1 MSFGRNNSEDCQITS
16 LAYFFDFSAV
26 ESVTGFDKQEVMVA
40 INDYDRKMD
49 ELGLS
54 GYIDITFVMTEAIV
68 NTVVDIRADN
78 NREFVST
85 DYYTMLCNM
94 LTGEEDRFENLDDT
108 LMAGFKLCYRL
119 HNFFVIGFTAHLSY
133 EEREYL
139 SSVLYSTNVHDY
151 IDVDDTCITLTDDV
165 IIFMAVIPRELDE
178 DEDYIQQIHS
188 DIIARVNRNLS
199 RSTQRSRRY

>member
-16 LAYFFDFSAV
+16 LAYFFDFAAV
-26 ESVTGFDKQEVMVA
+26 ESVTGFDKREVMA
-40 INDYDRKMD
+40 FINGYETKMD
-49 ELGLS
+49 NLGIL
-54 GYIDITFVMTEAIV
+54 GYVDITHILSEAV
-68 NTVVDIRADN
+68 TNTVISGDVLAERIGIA
-78 NREFVST
+78 T
-85 DYYTMLCNM
+85 DYYSLFYDILSN
-94 LTGEEDRFENLDDT
+94 EENIDNLDDLVSQASQFCYNIHT
-108 LMAGFKLCYRL
+108 L
-119 HNFFVIGFTAHLSY
+119 FVIRFTAHLSY

-151 IDVDDTCITLTDDV
+151 IDIDNTCITLTDDV
-165 IIFMAVIPRELDE
+165 IIFIAAIPRELDE

>member
-26 ESVTGFDKQEVMVA
+26 ESVTGFDKQEVMA
-40 INDYDRKMD
+40 FINGYETKMD
-49 ELGLS
+49 NLGIL
-54 GYIDITFVMTEAIV
+54 GYVDITYILSEAV
-68 NTVVDIRADN
+68 TNTVISGGVLAERIGVA
-78 NREFVST
+78 T
-85 DYYTMLCNM
+85 DYYSLIYDILSN
-94 LTGEEDRFENLDDT
+94 EEDIDNLDD
-108 LMAGFKLCYRL
+108 LVSQASQLCYII

-139 SSVLYSTNVHDY
+139 SSVLYSTNIHDY
-151 IDVDDTCITLTDDV
+151 IDVGDTFITLTDDV
-165 IIFMAVIPRELDE
+165 IIFIAAIPIELDE

>member
-1 MSFGRNNSEDCQITS
+1 MSFGRNNSEDCHITS

-26 ESVTGFDKQEVMVA
+26 ESVTGFDKREVMA
-40 INDYDRKMD
+40 FINGYETKMD
-49 ELGLS
+49 NLGIL
-54 GYIDITFVMTEAIV
+54 GYVDITYILSEAV
-68 NTVVDIRADN
+68 TNTVISGDVLAERIGVA
-78 NREFVST
+78 T
-85 DYYTMLCNM
+85 DYYSLIYDILSN
-94 LTGEEDRFENLDDT
+94 EEDIDNLDD
-108 LMAGFKLCYRL
+108 LVSQASQFCYNI

-139 SSVLYSTNVHDY
+139 SSVLYSTNIHDY
-151 IDVDDTCITLTDDV
+151 IDVGDTFITLTDDV
-165 IIFMAVIPRELDE
+165 IIFIAAIPIELDE